1 MESKYVAYYRVS
13 TRSQE
18 TSHLGLDAQ
27 RDAVLK
33 YIRNNGNRIIAEF
46 TEVESGKRDN
56 RPELTTAVNLCKTDG
71 ATLVVAKLDR
81 LYRDVY
87 FTTKLMKDKVKFV
100 CCDIPEAT
108 DLTIHIFAAIAEW
121 ERKEISRRT
130 RAALSAKRQ
139 NDPTWRPG
147 TDNLTPEARLQARQ
161 SISQK
166 ARQDENSRKAYHYIS
181 LLKGQGLSLHA
192 IARRL
197 NAENYRT
204 RTGKL
209 FHYSQVKNI
218 WERFNNKEI

>member
-13 TRSQE
+13 TRMQE

-27 RDAVLK
+27 QEAVLK
-33 YIRNNGNRIIAEF
+33 YIKNNGNKIIAEF
-46 TEVESGKRDN
+46 TEVESGKRDT
-56 RPELTTAVNLCKTDG
+56 RPELAKAINLCKTEG

-87 FTTKLMKDKVKFV
+87 FTTKLMKDKVRFICV
-100 CCDIPEAT
+100 DFPEAS

-130 RAALSAKRQ
+130 KAALAAKRQ
-139 NDPTWRPG
+139 KDPTWKPG
-147 TDNLTPEARLQARQ
+147 TDNLTPEARQKSRQ
-161 SISQK
+161 VISDK
-166 ARQDENSRKAYHYIS
+166 ARSDDSTRKAYHFIA
-181 LLKGQGLSLHA
+181 LLKGQGLSYHS
-192 IARRL
+192 IAKRL

-209 FHYSQVKNI
+209 FHISQVKNI
-218 WERFNNKEI
+218 WERFNNE